1 MSRTPTYN
9 ILMYSH
15 DTYGLGHIRRT
26 MAIAS
31 QLREPNVNILI
42 LTGSPIAGRFSFPD
56 QIDFVRIPGM
66 IKKTNEEYLPLSIK
80 INAQHALDIRKNII
94 TATAKT
100 FKPHLFIVDKEPLG
114 LKKEVLPTLQWL
126 RRCQPNTQTILGLRD
141 IMDDRHT
148 VRKDWNKK
156 GIYDILDTLY
166 SEIWVYGNREFYDPI
181 VEYAIP
187 ERISR
192 KMVFTGYIPRKVP
205 SESQVQKIRKDQG
218 LQCGEKLIVVTTG
231 GGGDGYCVMDAYL
244 SMLERETRPPAIR
257 HVLITGPFMP
267 KQDRKK
273 VFKRARKLGV
283 RTYHFYRN
291 MERLLAAADLVV
303 SMGGYN
309 TICELLS
316 LATVPL
322 IVPRDTP
329 RKEQLIRARIFHRS
343 NLVEYIPWSQCG
355 AEQMREK
362 VFTLLESPAVIAGAM
377 SRFQMTG
384 ISTMR
389 ERLKAFRG
397 LEPVNICQPASRAEN
412 GKRLKGDRREAVV
425 RKAIYPA

>member
-1 MSRTPTYN
+1 MSRTSTYN

-31 QLREPNVNILI
+31 QLREPNINILI
-42 LTGSPIAGRFSFPD
+42 LTGSPIAGRFSFPE

-66 IKKTNEEYLPLSIK
+66 IKMTNEEYLPLSIK

-100 FKPHLFIVDKEPLG
+100 FQPHLFIVDKEPLG

-126 RRCQPNTQTILGLRD
+126 KRCQPNTQTILGLRD
-141 IMDDRHT
+141 IMDDRDT
-148 VRKDWNKK
+148 VRQDWNKK

-181 VEYAIP
+181 EEYAIP
-187 ERISR
+187 ACVSC

-205 SESQVQKIRKDQG
+205 SESQIHKARKDQG
-218 LQCGEKLIVVTTG
+218 LENGEKLIVVTTG

-244 SMLERETRPPAIR
+244 TMLEREPRSLPIKT
-257 HVLITGPFMP
+257 VLITGPFMP

-291 MERLLAAADLVV
+291 MEKLMAAADLVV
-303 SMGGYN
+303 GMGGYN

-316 LATVPL
+316 LGTVPL

-329 RKEQLIRARIFHRS
+329 RKEQLIRARIFHRHH
-343 NLVEYIPWSQCG
+343 LVDYIPWHQCG
-355 AEQMREK
+355 AESMREK
-362 VFTLLESPAVIAGAM
+362 VFTLLANPAAITGAI

-389 ERLKAFRG
+389 GRLKAFRG
-397 LEPVNICQPASRAEN
+397 LEPIDTCNEADHSEAAKGFKN
-412 GKRLKGDRREAVV
+412 NRLAYDV
-425 RKAIYPA
+425 RKVI